1 MSAGFYRAFEDRY
14 RGSRDLITQ
23 RLEAYLPF
31 LEPLKS
37 IYPDCPVLDIGCGRG
52 EWVQLLLREGYA
64 PVGVDLDEG
73 MLEACQALQLPA
85 HKDDALSALRKLPDD
100 SQVVVS
106 GFHIAEH
113 VPFPV
118 LEELVAEALRVL
130 RPAGMLILETP
141 NAENVMVGTNNF
153 YLDPTHERPLP
164 NQLLSFLTEHAGF
177 ARSKVV
183 RLQEAPELRDEL
195 GKIGVRQVL
204 CGASP
209 DYAVV
214 AQKNGEPSVMDE
226 FKVFEA
232 DYGVSLDQLAERF
245 DQALEAR
252 LAKLEEKLEVVHL
265 HQANQ
270 SRVARPVAQSQGQ
283 FEHLLAVQEMHETA
297 MAALQ
302 RQFGAL
308 QERLEQAQISVS
320 RAQASAESAAKERN
334 LALENCHHH
343 YLRAAAAEQQV
354 QLMRMSS
361 SWRLTAPLRWL
372 AHLLQEPTQHGK
384 ASLLK
389 LLRRVVPHARL
400 WVGRRPAV
408 RRLAMAVLR
417 RCPVLADRVRALLAP
432 EPVDVANELQ
442 HGVIDHAPLTP
453 RGRAIESALRSAMK
467 KG

>member
-14 RGSRDLITQ
+14 RGSRELITQ

-37 IYPDCPVLDIGCGRG
+37 IYPDLPVLDIGCGRG
-52 EWVQLLLREGYA
+52 EWLQLLLREGYS

-73 MLEACQALQLPA
+73 MLAACQALQLPA
-85 HKDDALSALRKLPDD
+85 HQDDALGALRKLPDD

-113 VPFPV
+113 VPFNV

-183 RLQEAPELRDEL
+183 RLQEAPELRDEV
-195 GKIGVRQVL
+195 GKIGVREVL

-209 DYAVV
+209 DYAVI
-214 AQKNGEPSVMDE
+214 AQKHGEPSLMDA
-226 FKVFEA
+226 FKVFEG

-245 DQALEAR
+245 DRALEAR
-252 LAKLEEKLEVVHL
+252 LAKLEKKLDVVNYSSPDGAVVVHP
-265 HQANQ
+265 A
-270 SRVARPVAQSQGQ
+270 AQSHGQ
-283 FEHLLAVQEMHETA
+283 VEHLLVVQERHEVA

-308 QERLEQAQISVS
+308 QERLQQAQAAAEQA
-320 RAQASAESAAKERN
+320 RANAESAAQERN
-334 LALENCHHH
+334 QALENCHYH
-343 YLRAAAAEQQV
+343 YLRAMEAEQQV
-354 QLMRMSS
+354 QLMRVSS
-361 SWRLTAPLRWL
+361 SWRFTAPLRWL
-372 AHLLQEPTQHGK
+372 ARQLREPGQHGK
-384 ASLLK
+384 ASLNK
-389 LLRRVVPHARL
+389 LVRRIAPHARL
-400 WVGRRPAV
+400 WVERRPAV
-408 RRLAMAVLR
+408 RRSAIAVLQR
-417 RCPVLADRVRALLAP
+417 YPRLANKIKAVLAP
-432 EPVDVANELQ
+432 EPVHVTNDVV

-453 RGRAIESALRSAMK
+453 RGRTIESALRSAMK
-467 KG
+467 KS